1 MQIFCNPFSII
12 QKLKLRNNYKISVVI
27 HVWFD
32 KRTLAL
38 LATRSSSKYSAHRQT
53 LKPAASF
60 SLCTKYLNRRRQMHF
75 RQTRHVSQT
84 KFCLRVFRFYDFMI
98 IEECVQN

>member
-1 MQIFCNPFSII
+1 MNV
-12 QKLKLRNNYKISVVI
+12 KLNE
-27 HVWFD
+27 
-32 KRTLAL
+32 RTLAL
-38 LATRSSSKYSAHRQT
+38 LAARSSSKYSAHRQT
-53 LKPAASF
+53 LKPAVSF

-84 KFCLRVFRFYDFMI
+84 KFCLSVFRFYDFMI

>member
-12 QKLKLRNNYKISVVI
+12 QNLKLRNNYKISVVM

-32 KRTLAL
+32 ERTLAL
-38 LATRSSSKYSAHRQT
+38 LAARSSFKYSAHRLT
-53 LKPAASF
+53 LKPAVSF
-60 SLCTKYLNRRRQMHF
+60 SLCTEYLNRRRQMHF
-75 RQTRHVSQT
+75 CQIRHASQT
-84 KFCLRVFRFYDFMI
+84 KFCLCVFRFYDFMI

>member
-12 QKLKLRNNYKISVVI
+12 QNLKLRNNYKIPVVI

-32 KRTLAL
+32 ERTLAL
-38 LATRSSSKYSAHRQT
+38 LAARSSSKYSAHRLT
-53 LKPAASF
+53 LKSAVSF
-60 SLCTKYLNRRRQMHF
+60 SICTEYLNRQRQMHF
-75 RQTRHVSQT
+75 RQIRHASQT
-84 KFCLRVFRFYDFMI
+84 KFCLCVFRFYEFII

>member
-32 KRTLAL
+32 ERTLAL
-38 LATRSSSKYSAHRQT
+38 LATRSSSKYSAHRLT
-53 LKPAASF
+53 LKPAVSF